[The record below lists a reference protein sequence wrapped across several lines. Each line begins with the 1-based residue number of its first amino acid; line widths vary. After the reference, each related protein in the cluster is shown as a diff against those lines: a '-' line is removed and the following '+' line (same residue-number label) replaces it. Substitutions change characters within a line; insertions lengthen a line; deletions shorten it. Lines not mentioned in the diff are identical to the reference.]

1 MCIRILR
8 RTVAALTVAIAVASS
23 ALAAELPAYNAAI
36 GESSISGISSGA
48 FMAIQFGTAWSS
60 VIKGVGVIAGGP
72 YWCAEADID
81 DALFGFSGPIARALG
96 SCMTGRPPSDLQL
109 ADFTAK
115 ADAKAKSGDIDPLE
129 NIGRQKIYLFHGTND
144 GVGARAPP
152 DVAADFYRPYLG
164 DAASGNLFYQ
174 ATVGAGHS
182 LVVPLA
188 QQGDGLKDCNAN
200 ESPFIDRCDD
210 YDQAGILLQHIYGA
224 LNQPNRGQLGGKL
237 LTFDQSVYTRPKD
250 ASELS
255 LGDTGF
261 VFVPDECARG
271 EPCRVHI
278 ALHGCVQDTGEASV
292 GRRFVEDTG
301 YNAWADTNHLI
312 VLYPQTQA
320 SSSNPQACW
329 DWWSYVDHSDDYVTK
344 SGPQIMAIKAMLD
357 ALTAGAT
364 PAIPAIA
371 APASAPTG
379 LAVIDTSDT
388 SADLAWMPS
397 AGITTYRVQRAAADG
412 AFTAVA
418 DVTGFSFGDS
428 GLNPQTSYR
437 WHVSAV
443 VSGVEGPPSP
453 DIQATTRTT
462 PPPCDTPGSC
472 PVNP

>member
-1 MCIRILR
+1 MCIHVLH
-8 RTVAALTVAIAVASS
+8 RTVAALAIAIAVANS
-23 ALAAELPAYNAAI
+23 ALAAELPAYNAGI

-81 DALFGFSGPIARALG
+81 DAVTWFSGPIARALG

-109 ADFTAK
+109 GDFTGK
-115 ADAKAKSGDIDPLE
+115 ADDEAKSGDIDPLA

-144 GVGARAPP
+144 AVVARAST
-152 DVAADFYRPYLG
+152 DVAADFYRHYLG

-364 PAIPAIA
+364 PAIPAA
-371 APASAPTG
+371 VTPTPAPAG

-412 AFTAVA
+412 AFSAVG
-418 DVTGFSFGDS
+418 DVTGFSFGDF
-428 GLNPQTSYR
+428 GLSPQTSYR
-437 WHVSAV
+437 WHVSAIV
-443 VSGVEGPPSP
+443 NGMEGSPSL
-453 DIQATTRTT
+453 DVQATTRAT
-462 PPPCDTPGSC
+462 PPPCDTPGTCSI
-472 PVNP
+472 NP